1 MRGAYSS
8 KYKKGKGKSPKY
20 GKRGIEASSCGHKC
34 KCGKHNNK
42 KDKNINCFNCGKPGH
57 FARDCTE
64 PKVMFNHSH
73 PSNLYFSCCLMLAE
87 SIFFLDCRCRSNQPH
102 SKGIKQPLRNFIE
115 FQKKVDTYTWG
126 IMLSLL

>member
-20 GKRGIEASSCGHKC
+20 DKRGIEASSCGHKC

-57 FARDCTE
+57 FARDYTE

-87 SIFFLDCRCRSNQPH
+87 SIFFWTVDLRATNHIARGSNNLCRISLN
-102 SKGIKQPLRNFIE
+102 SKRKLIHIHGE
-115 FQKKVDTYTWG
+115 
-126 IMLSLL
+126 